1 DIRHGL
7 RCLWPR
13 HLLSRG
19 ELRDL
24 EPAGRLRLHPEQGR
38 ADRAGDP
45 RSRGA
50 GALFRL
56 RRRCLSDLRLCPLCG
71 NLRARRHA
79 VHRGDGVCVA
89 HIPRRAVVA
98 FGGGVVRDRRPP
110 EPRRRLP
117 WRGAGRRDAGCALRV
132 RRVPGNLDVGDG
144 RAIRAGRAVFAE
156 GTRRSRAGRVAL
168 DRGAPSAFARGDAA
182 RRRGQGGQRMTTH
195 LDLRDIS
202 VSFNGFKALNGLN
215 MSVRKGE
222 LRCLIGPNGAGKT
235 TALDIIC
242 GKVKPSVGTVTF
254 DGTALHDL
262 EEHEI
267 ARVGVGRKFQV
278 PSVFRDLTV
287 AENLEVARARRPA
300 VWANLRWDVRR
311 AGRAD
316 IERLAELIGLTEQL
330 ERPAAYLS
338 HGQTQWLEIGM
349 LVAQDAELILMDEPT
364 AGMTAQET
372 RKTAELLDR
381 LKGKHTLVVVEHD
394 MGFVKAIGD
403 IISVMHMGQLLA
415 EGTGAEVEAHPEV
428 RRAYLG
434 SGGITNA

>member
-1 DIRHGL
+1 
-7 RCLWPR
+7 
-13 HLLSRG
+13 
-19 ELRDL
+19 
-24 EPAGRLRLHPEQGR
+24 
-38 ADRAGDP
+38 
-45 RSRGA
+45 
-50 GALFRL
+50 
-56 RRRCLSDLRLCPLCG
+56 
-71 NLRARRHA
+71 
-79 VHRGDGVCVA
+79 
-89 HIPRRAVVA
+89 
-98 FGGGVVRDRRPP
+98 
-110 EPRRRLP
+110 
-117 WRGAGRRDAGCALRV
+117 
-132 RRVPGNLDVGDG
+132 
-144 RAIRAGRAVFAE
+144 
-156 GTRRSRAGRVAL
+156 
-168 DRGAPSAFARGDAA
+168 
-182 RRRGQGGQRMTTH
+182 MTTH

-215 MSVRKGE
+215 LSVRKGE

-242 GKVKPSVGTVTF
+242 GKVKPSTGAVTF
-254 DGTALHDL
+254 DGTALQDL

-267 ARVGVGRKFQV
+267 ARAGVGRKFQV

-287 AENLEVARARRPA
+287 AENLEVARARRPG

-316 IERLAELIGLTEQL
+316 IERLAELIGLTEHL

-349 LVAQDAELILMDEPT
+349 LVAQDVELILMDEPT

-372 RKTAELLDR
+372 RKTAELFER
-381 LKGKHTLVVVEHD
+381 LRGKHTLIVVEHD

-415 EGTGAEVEAHPEV
+415 EGTAAEVEAHPEV

>member
-1 DIRHGL
+1 
-7 RCLWPR
+7 
-13 HLLSRG
+13 
-19 ELRDL
+19 
-24 EPAGRLRLHPEQGR
+24 
-38 ADRAGDP
+38 
-45 RSRGA
+45 
-50 GALFRL
+50 
-56 RRRCLSDLRLCPLCG
+56 
-71 NLRARRHA
+71 
-79 VHRGDGVCVA
+79 
-89 HIPRRAVVA
+89 
-98 FGGGVVRDRRPP
+98 
-110 EPRRRLP
+110 
-117 WRGAGRRDAGCALRV
+117 
-132 RRVPGNLDVGDG
+132 
-144 RAIRAGRAVFAE
+144 
-156 GTRRSRAGRVAL
+156 
-168 DRGAPSAFARGDAA
+168 
-182 RRRGQGGQRMTTH
+182 MTTH

-202 VSFNGFKALNGLN
+202 VSFNGFKALNGLS
-215 MSVRKGE
+215 MTVRKGE

-242 GKVKPSVGTVTF
+242 GKVKPSAGAVTF
-254 DGTALHDL
+254 DGTTLQDL

-287 AENLEVARARRPA
+287 AENLEVARARRPG

-338 HGQTQWLEIGM
+338 HGHTQWLEIGM

-372 RKTAELLDR
+372 RKTAELFER
-381 LKGKHTLVVVEHD
+381 LKGKHTLIVVEHD

-415 EGTGAEVEAHPEV
+415 EGTAAEVEAHPEV

>member
-1 DIRHGL
+1 
-7 RCLWPR
+7 
-13 HLLSRG
+13 
-19 ELRDL
+19 
-24 EPAGRLRLHPEQGR
+24 
-38 ADRAGDP
+38 
-45 RSRGA
+45 
-50 GALFRL
+50 
-56 RRRCLSDLRLCPLCG
+56 
-71 NLRARRHA
+71 
-79 VHRGDGVCVA
+79 
-89 HIPRRAVVA
+89 
-98 FGGGVVRDRRPP
+98 
-110 EPRRRLP
+110 
-117 WRGAGRRDAGCALRV
+117 
-132 RRVPGNLDVGDG
+132 
-144 RAIRAGRAVFAE
+144 
-156 GTRRSRAGRVAL
+156 
-168 DRGAPSAFARGDAA
+168 
-182 RRRGQGGQRMTTH
+182 MTTH

-349 LVAQDAELILMDEPT
+349 LVAQDAELILMDEST